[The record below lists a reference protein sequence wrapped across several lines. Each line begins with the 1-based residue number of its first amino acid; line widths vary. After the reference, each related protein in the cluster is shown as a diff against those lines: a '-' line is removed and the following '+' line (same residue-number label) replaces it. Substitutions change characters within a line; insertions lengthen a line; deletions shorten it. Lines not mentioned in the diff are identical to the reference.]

1 MQRSQAVI
9 RKIYEDFIYQKMSE
23 QAIADDLNRQHILT
37 DRGTSWTRGVVHQI
51 LINEKYIGN
60 NVWNKSSYSPFKPH
74 KGKNAS
80 EQWVRANSVFQP
92 IVSTVLFNAAQSI
105 IHQRSRHWSNEE
117 MLDKLKELLRINGK
131 LSGLIID
138 EAADCPSSSM
148 FRSRFGSLLKSYRE
162 VGYTPSR
169 DYRYLK
175 INRALRRTHANL
187 VEQTIAEIERLGGA
201 VSRIPEND
209 LLHINQEFFVSL
221 VLARCRITDAGTKR
235 WFIRFDSS
243 LAPDLTIAVRL
254 DETAEKIVDYYLLP
268 SEKTHCAKVRLM
280 EQNPIDWDCY
290 RHKDLSRFFA
300 MSKRVLIKE
309 AIL

>member
-1 MQRSQAVI
+1 
-9 RKIYEDFIYQKMSE
+9 
-23 QAIADDLNRQHILT
+23 
-37 DRGTSWTRGVVHQI
+37 
-51 LINEKYIGN
+51 
-60 NVWNKSSYSPFKPH
+60 
-74 KGKNAS
+74 
-80 EQWVRANSVFQP
+80 
-92 IVSTVLFNAAQSI
+92 
-105 IHQRSRHWSNEE
+105 

-148 FRSRFGSLLKSYRE
+148 FHSRFRSLLKSYRE

-175 INRALRRTHANL
+175 INRALRRTHADL

-209 LLHINQEFFVSL
+209 LLYINQEFFVSL

-243 LAPDLTIAVRL
+243 LA
-254 DETAEKIVDYYLLP
+254 LLLC
-268 SEKTHCAKVRLM
+268 SS
-280 EQNPIDWDCY
+280 
-290 RHKDLSRFFA
+290 SRFSFF
-300 MSKRVLIKE
+300 MPSFVLQSFWFR
-309 AIL
+309 AHVRFQYNMPSA